1 MPGRL
6 DGRVAL
12 VTGAATGIGRAIA
25 RAFAQEGAA
34 VAIVDLDLARGQAVA
49 ASIQSAGQSAL
60 ALQADVGRATQVE
73 EVVARTV
80 EQLGGLHIMVNNAG
94 IILQAPVLEM
104 REEQWDHV
112 LTNNLKSCFLCSQ
125 AAARQMVAQ
134 GMGGRIINVSSIHAR
149 LSEPNAA
156 AYTAAKGGMEAFS
169 RTLATE
175 LAPHRIIVN
184 CLAPGAT
191 YTDLTTP
198 MYTERVK
205 RALYERI
212 PLKEI
217 AEPEWIAAGAVFLA
231 SDEARYMTGQV
242 LTIDGGYTMD
252 GSLPGAAYWAD

>member
-1 MPGRL
+1 MSGRL
-6 DGRVAL
+6 EGRVAL
-12 VTGAATGIGRAIA
+12 VTGAASGIGRAIA
-25 RAFAQEGAA
+25 LAFAQEGAA
-34 VAIVDLDLARGQAVA
+34 VSIVDLDLARAQTVA
-49 ASIQSAGQSAL
+49 SRISDGGLAAI
-60 ALQADVGRATQVE
+60 ALQADVSNAQAVE
-73 EVVARTV
+73 DAVAQTVAR
-80 EQLGGLHIMVNNAG
+80 LGNLHILVNNAG

-104 REEQWDHV
+104 REDQWDRI

-125 AAARQMVAQ
+125 AAARRMIAQ
-134 GMGGRIINVSSIHAR
+134 GSGGRIINISSIHAQ

-175 LAPHRIIVN
+175 LAPHRITVN
-184 CLAPGAT
+184 CVEPGAT

-217 AEPEWIAAGAVFLA
+217 AQPEWIAAGVVFLA
-231 SDEARYMTGQV
+231 TDEARYMTGQV
-242 LTIDGGYTMD
+242 LTIDGGYVMD
-252 GSLPGAAYWAD
+252 GSLPGAAYWTE

>member
-6 DGRVAL
+6 EGRVAM
-12 VTGAATGIGRAIA
+12 VTGAASGIGRAIA
-25 RAFAQEGAA
+25 LAFAQEGAA

-49 ASIQSAGQSAL
+49 ASIQSTGQPAMAL
-60 ALQADVGRATQVE
+60 RADVGHGMQVE
-73 EVVARTV
+73 EVVACAV

-94 IILQAPVLEM
+94 VILQAPVLEM

-125 AAARQMVAQ
+125 AAARQMIAQ
-134 GMGGRIINVSSIHAR
+134 GAGGRIINVSSIHAR

-191 YTDLTTP
+191 YTDLTMP

-217 AEPEWIAAGAVFLA
+217 AEPEWIAAGALFLA

-252 GSLPGAAYWAD
+252 GSLPGAAYWTD

>member
-12 VTGAATGIGRAIA
+12 VTGAASGIGRAIA
-25 RAFAQEGAA
+25 LAFAQEGAA
-34 VAIVDLDLARGQAVA
+34 VAIVDLDLASGQAVA
-49 ASIQSAGQSAL
+49 ARIRSTGQPAL
-60 ALQADVGRATQVE
+60 ALRADVGRAVDVE

-80 EQLGGLHIMVNNAG
+80 EQLGGLHILVNNAG

-104 REEQWDHV
+104 REEQWDQV

-125 AAARQMVAQ
+125 AAARHMVAQ
-134 GMGGRIINVSSIHAR
+134 DTGGRIINVSSIHAR

-198 MYTERVK
+198 MYTEQVK

-217 AEPEWIAAGAVFLA
+217 AQPEWIAAGAVFLA
-231 SDEARYMTGQV
+231 SDDARYMTGQV

-252 GSLPGAAYWAD
+252 GSLPGAAYWTE

>member
-25 RAFAQEGAA
+25 RAFAGEGAV

-49 ASIQSAGQSAL
+49 ASIQSAGQSAI

-134 GMGGRIINVSSIHAR
+134 GRGGRIINVSSIHAR

-175 LAPHRIIVN
+175 LAPHRILVN

-252 GSLPGAAYWAD
+252 GSLPGAAYWTD